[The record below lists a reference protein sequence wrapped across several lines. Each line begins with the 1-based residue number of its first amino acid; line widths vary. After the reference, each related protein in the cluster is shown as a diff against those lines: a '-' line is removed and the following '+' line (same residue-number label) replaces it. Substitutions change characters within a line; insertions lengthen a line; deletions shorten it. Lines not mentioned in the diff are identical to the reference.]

1 MVGLY
6 LKLDKMFKKLR
17 EILIGKPLA
26 TAAIIY
32 ERLTNLQGL
41 AIFGADALSS
51 TAYATEEI
59 LLVLAAGMASLS
71 FVSVYISIA
80 IAILILIVA
89 FSYRQ
94 VIYEYPQ
101 GGGVYNVAI
110 KNLGEYPALVGAAS
124 LLIDYVLT
132 AAVSTAAGIA
142 AITSAFPSLYPYR
155 VIFGIAAI
163 FLLTWANL
171 RGVRESGKFFSVP
184 TYFFIGSFLMMIGYG
199 AFRFFT
205 GTFPVS
211 SAAASVPA
219 ESIGLLGVVLILRA
233 FASGCTAMT
242 GIEAV
247 SNGVQAFKFPESKN
261 SAKTL
266 MRMAVIL
273 GIIFLGI
280 SFLAYLARVA
290 PIPHETILSQIA
302 RLLFDHNIIY
312 YLIQFSTALILLLAA
327 NTPFAGFPR
336 VASQLAHDGY
346 FPHQFLNLGSR
357 LVFANGIFL
366 LCLFASLL
374 IFLFQG
380 SVHALI
386 PLYAVGVFLGFSIS
400 QFGMVV
406 HWFKLGYGHTKNILI
421 NAVGCFSTV
430 LVFFVVLYSKFALGA
445 WILIPAVLLIIFVMK
460 RVKVHYART
469 ERILSLENNMLPEI
483 MPEKTMIIL
492 VQRVDRGALYA
503 LKMTRSFQP
512 AHIIALHVTI
522 DKAEGEELRQQW
534 KKYAPDIEID
544 VLFSEYR
551 DLVHPIIDYLKA
563 TDKRWSN
570 DRLTLIVP
578 QVALTRWWHYFLH
591 NQTTRRLQMAIDQ
604 DPNINPD
611 ILEVSVKTIIPNIP
625 SRQ

>member
-1 MVGLY
+1 
-6 LKLDKMFKKLR
+6 MFKFKRLR

-26 TAAIIY
+26 TAAIVY
-32 ERLTNLQGL
+32 ERLTNMQGL

-80 IAILILIVA
+80 IAVLILIVA

-94 VIYEYPQ
+94 VIHEYPQ

-132 AAVSTAAGIA
+132 AAVSTTAGIA
-142 AITSAFPSLYPYR
+142 AITSAFPDLYPYR
-155 VIFGIAAI
+155 VILGIVTII
-163 FLLTWANL
+163 FLTWANL

-184 TYFFIGSFLMMIGYG
+184 TYFFLGSFLIMIGYG
-199 AFRFFT
+199 VFRFFT
-205 GTFPVS
+205 GTFPESPMV
-211 SAAASVPA
+211 AAAQT
-219 ESIGLLGVVLILRA
+219 ETLGILSVVLILHA
-233 FASGCTAMT
+233 FASGCAAMT

-247 SNGVQAFKFPESKN
+247 SNGVKAFKQPESKN
-261 SAKTL
+261 AAKTL
-266 MRMAVIL
+266 VWMALLL
-273 GIIFLGI
+273 GTIFLSI
-280 SFLAYLARVA
+280 SLLAYWAQVSPL
-290 PIPHETILSQIA
+290 PHETIISQIA

-312 YLIQFSTALILLLAA
+312 YLIQFSTALILVLAA
-327 NTPFAGFPR
+327 NTPFADFPR

-346 FPHQFLNLGSR
+346 FPRQFLNLGSR

-366 LCLFASLL
+366 LCLFASFL

-400 QFGMVV
+400 QFGMVI
-406 HWFKLGYGHTKNILI
+406 HWFKLGRGHIKNIII

-430 LVFFVVLYSKFALGA
+430 VVFFVVLYSKFALGA
-445 WILIPAVLLIIFVMK
+445 WILIPAVLSIIFVMK
-460 RVKVHYART
+460 RIKAHYART

-483 MPEKTMIIL
+483 MPEKTMIVL
-492 VQRVDRGALYA
+492 VQQVDRGALHA
-503 LKMTRSFQP
+503 LKMARSFQP
-512 AHIIALHVTI
+512 ARIMAVHVAI
-522 DKAEGEELRQQW
+522 NKEEGEELKRQWQ
-534 KKYAPDIEID
+534 KYASDIEID
-544 VLFSEYR
+544 ILFSEYR
-551 DLVHPIIDYLKA
+551 DLIGPIINYLKEV
-563 TDKRWSN
+563 DKKWSN

-591 NQTTRRLQMAIDQ
+591 NQTTRRLQMAIDR
-604 DPNINPD
+604 DPDINPD
-611 ILEVSVKTIIPNIP
+611 IFEVSVKTIIPNIP
-625 SRQ
+625 ERR